1 MKIAI
6 VCDSFKE
13 SLAPLEVAEE
23 IRAGFARVFPEADY
37 LCLPM
42 ADGGEGTVEALVQGT
57 GGKLISC
64 TVTGPLGKTVQS
76 FFGISGD
83 GRTAIIEMAAAAGL
97 PLLKAEE
104 RDPLRTTT
112 YGVGELVLAA
122 LERGCQ
128 HVILG
133 LGGSATNDG
142 GAGFAQAL
150 GVRFLDDEGRELPA
164 GGAALSR
171 LAKIDL
177 SAVDGRLSG
186 ITLEG
191 ACDVRSLLTGPQGAS
206 HVFGPQKG
214 ADQDDVVRLDE
225 ALKHYARV
233 LLEQCGRDVADVP
246 GAGAA
251 GGLGAGL
258 LAFTEARLR
267 PGVDIVADQL
277 RLAERF
283 MDVDL
288 VITGEGR
295 MDGQSAQGKAPM
307 GVARIARAQ
316 GRPVIAIVGSTGDGV
331 DRMHEVG
338 IEAFFDT
345 VPRPETLSVVLEQSR
360 ENIRRTAENVAATLK
375 MGMVMGRETGRP
387 D

>member
-1 MKIAI
+1 
-6 VCDSFKE
+6 
-13 SLAPLEVAEE
+13 
-23 IRAGFARVFPEADY
+23 
-37 LCLPM
+37 M
-42 ADGGEGTVEALVQGT
+42 A
-57 GGKLISC
+57 
-64 TVTGPLGKTVQS
+64 
-76 FFGISGD
+76 
-83 GRTAIIEMAAAAGL
+83 
-97 PLLKAEE
+97 
-104 RDPLRTTT
+104 
-112 YGVGELVLAA
+112 
-122 LERGCQ
+122 
-128 HVILG
+128 
-133 LGGSATNDG
+133 
-142 GAGFAQAL
+142 
-150 GVRFLDDEGRELPA
+150 
-164 GGAALSR
+164 
-171 LAKIDL
+171 
-177 SAVDGRLSG
+177 
-186 ITLEG
+186 
-191 ACDVRSLLTGPQGAS
+191 
-206 HVFGPQKG
+206 
-214 ADQDDVVRLDE
+214 RLDE

-307 GVARIARAQ
+307 GVARIARVQ

-375 MGMVMGRETGRP
+375 MGMVMGRKTGRP